1 MLAAGRVRLVNCTME
16 DEGRYKC
23 AFCCQELAHS
33 AYYRHLHDNS
43 GMVCPGRS
51 SCDGDATYKDLMIA
65 DNGHFNDVDE
75 ATMLEDIKSDSS
87 EFSFGSEDDAS
98 CGNNSLFDFGSA
110 DEIENESVM
119 MGNLEPQYYDVSIN
133 TCT

>member
-1 MLAAGRVRLVNCTME
+1 ME

-33 AYYRHLHDNS
+33 AYYRHLHDTS
-43 GMVCPGRS
+43 GTVCPGRS
-51 SCDGDATYKDLMIA
+51 FCDGDATYKDLMPIA
-65 DNGHFNDVDE
+65 DNGGHFNDVDE
-75 ATMLEDIKSDSS
+75 ATMLEDKPDSS

-110 DEIENESVM
+110 DFENESVM
-119 MGNLEPQYYDVSIN
+119 MAGNLEPQYYDVSVH